1 MSSNFSIREIK
12 NKIKKN
18 KKNAKQISDKGIRT
32 PEGDRVSLSFRKD
45 LKAFGAKF
53 SLG

>member
-12 NKIKKN
+12 NKIKK